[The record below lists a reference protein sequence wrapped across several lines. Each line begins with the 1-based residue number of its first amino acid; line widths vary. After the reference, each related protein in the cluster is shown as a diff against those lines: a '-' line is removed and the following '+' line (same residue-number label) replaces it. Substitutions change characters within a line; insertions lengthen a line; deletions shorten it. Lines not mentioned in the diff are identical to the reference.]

1 MLRGAGVPHNARLS
15 RKLRRIVSTLYLI
28 RHGQASFGSEDYDKL
43 STDGREQVSHLASHL
58 RLLGT
63 LPDALWS
70 GSLRRQ
76 VDTVRI
82 LAAGTGLDPRVDVA
96 FDEYRAEP
104 LIQAWLV
111 RQGDA
116 EARSWRHA
124 PQGAPARD
132 YQRMLEAAG
141 LAWIRGELDDAAHE
155 RWPAFRARV
164 GHGLEALMRS
174 TGRGRRIG
182 VCTSAGVI
190 GAAVGHVLGL
200 DDRQALSLSWSV
212 HNASLT
218 VLRYDGRRASVSSF
232 NALPHLERPGLQRLV
247 TYR

>member
-1 MLRGAGVPHNARLS
+1 MLRGAGKPHNARRS
-15 RKLRRIVSTLYLI
+15 RKLQRIVSTLYLI
-28 RHGQASFGSEDYDKL
+28 RHGQASFGSEDYDNL
-43 STDGREQVSHLASHL
+43 SPDGREQVAHLATHL
-58 RLLGT
+58 RDLGT
-63 LPDALWS
+63 LPDAVWS

-76 VDTVRI
+76 VDTARI
-82 LAAGTGLDPRVDVA
+82 LAAGTGLDPQVDLA

-104 LIQAWLV
+104 LIQAWL
-111 RQGDA
+111 
-116 EARSWRHA
+116 AREGGAGTASWQRT

-155 RWPAFRARV
+155 RWPTFRARV
-164 GHGLEALMRS
+164 GQGLEALMRS
-174 TGRGRRIG
+174 AGRGRRIA

-218 VLRYDGRRASVSSF
+218 VVLYDARRASVSSF